1 MMKDYKVILV
11 GRSGSGK
18 TTAIRSVS
26 EINVVSTDVRA
37 SDRVVAE
44 KETTTVGFDYGELS
58 FCD

>member
-26 EINVVSTDVRA
+26 EINVVSTDVLA
-37 SDRVVAE
+37 SDRVDAE
-44 KETTTVGFDYGELS
+44 KKPPPSVLTMAS
-58 FCD
+58 